1 MTQAIRDAGFTPVPE
16 DVRLTI
22 RGSLEKRDDRFVLVP
37 EGMTSPLELACV
49 EGAGPDGTR
58 VRLGERAGQRVEAR
72 GRWIFE
78 GDARIEIESI
88 SPLDAS
94 P

>member
-22 RGSLEKRDDRFVLVP
+22 RGTLERRDERFVLVP
-37 EGMTSPLELACV
+37 EGMTSPLELNCV
-49 EGAGPDGTR
+49 EGAGPDASR
-58 VRLGERAGQRVEAR
+58 ARLGEHVGQRVEVR
-72 GRWIFE
+72 GRWVFE
-78 GDARIEIESI
+78 GDPRIEIESI
-88 SPLDAS
+88 AQLDAS